1 MRAPTPL
8 FDLILIHRMRAGALT
23 RREAVQL
30 RILMREYRQA
40 VRHGG
45 PMPVLPRHM
54 ARRLRLCWIW
64 SAHQL
69 FVDEPGWFMAGLL
82 SVVPASILIVL
93 HYGARA
99 LRALGVEGI

>member
-1 MRAPTPL
+1 VKRCSFASSCGNTAKRSAMADPC
-8 FDLILIHRMRAGALT
+8 
-23 RREAVQL
+23 Q
-30 RILMREYRQA
+30 YY
-40 VRHGG
+40 
-45 PMPVLPRHM
+45 M